1 MYSRLYNFLAD
12 HNIISKKQ
20 YGFRE
25 NYSTYMAIID
35 LVDKI
40 SSNIDKKK
48 HSIGIFLDLSKAFDT
63 IDHQILLRK
72 LQCYGIRGIACD
84 WFKSYLENRVQ
95 YVSYNVWRSTR
106 IYIRP
111 ITFYIIY
118 LNDIVKVS
126 TVLNPVL
133 FADDTSLFHA
143 HTDFD
148 TLIKEIKWRIAK
160 NNNLVPYQQTF
171 SKYKKSNF
179 IMFLPKG
186 KTYNTDNVK
195 ININGNEIKKWT

>member
-1 MYSRLYNFLAD
+1 
-12 HNIISKKQ
+12 
-20 YGFRE
+20 
-25 NYSTYMAIID
+25 MAIID

-40 SSNIDKKK
+40 SNNIDIKK

-72 LQCYGIRGIACD
+72 LQRYGIRGIACD

-95 YVSYNVWRSTR
+95 YVSYNTKDSDYMKIICGVPQGS
-106 IYIRP
+106 ILGPLHFILYI
-111 ITFYIIY
+111 
-118 LNDIVKVS
+118 NDNIIVKVS

-148 TLIKEIKWRIAK
+148 TLFEEINEELQKITTWFHTNKLSLNIKKIKFHNILAK
-160 NNNLVPYQQTF
+160 NATQ
-171 SKYKKSNF
+171 
-179 IMFLPKG
+179 
-186 KTYNTDNVK
+186 KTLK
-195 ININGNEIKKWT
+195 

>member
-1 MYSRLYNFLAD
+1 MTGALAD

-40 SSNIDKKK
+40 SGYIDKKN
-48 HSIGIFLDLSKAFDT
+48 SIGILIDLSKAFDT

-95 YVSYNVWRSTR
+95 YVSYNTKDS
-106 IYIRP
+106 
-111 ITFYIIY
+111 
-118 LNDIVKVS
+118 D
-126 TVLNPVL
+126 
-133 FADDTSLFHA
+133 
-143 HTDFD
+143 
-148 TLIKEIKWRIAK
+148 
-160 NNNLVPYQQTF
+160 
-171 SKYKKSNF
+171 
-179 IMFLPKG
+179 
-186 KTYNTDNVK
+186 
-195 ININGNEIKKWT
+195 